1 MDKVEM
7 SLDDIIKQTKGS
19 GRRGRGGGARR
30 GGGASRVNAR
40 GGVTPL
46 RNRRGG
52 RFSTPRTPFSRES
65 RVCRPKPHIFR
76 IIVPYTKMA
85 QFFYSMAQAYLNKV
99 TMNTLLVKKLT

>member
-1 MDKVEM
+1 MSDSYLAILLLLDLTSTIMMDKVEM

-30 GGGASRVNAR
+30 GGGGGTRVNAR

-65 RVCRPKPHIFR
+65 RVCKPHI
-76 IIVPYTKMA
+76 
-85 QFFYSMAQAYLNKV
+85 SYLC
-99 TMNTLLVKKLT
+99 TLH

>member
-1 MDKVEM
+1 MMDKVEM

-65 RVCRPKPHIFR
+65 RVCKPHIIFR
-76 IIVPYTKMA
+76 IIVPCTKMA
-85 QFFYSMAQAYLNKV
+85 
-99 TMNTLLVKKLT
+99 

>member
-1 MDKVEM
+1 MMDKVEM

-65 RVCRPKPHIFR
+65 RVCKPHIFR
-76 IIVPYTKMA
+76 IIVPCTKMA
-85 QFFYSMAQAYLNKV
+85 
-99 TMNTLLVKKLT
+99 

>member
-1 MDKVEM
+1 MMDKVEM

-30 GGGASRVNAR
+30 GGGGTRVNAR

-65 RVCRPKPHIFR
+65 RVCTPHIPIF
-76 IIVPYTKMA
+76 VPFTKLA
-85 QFFYSMAQAYLNKV
+85 RLQ
-99 TMNTLLVKKLT
+99 